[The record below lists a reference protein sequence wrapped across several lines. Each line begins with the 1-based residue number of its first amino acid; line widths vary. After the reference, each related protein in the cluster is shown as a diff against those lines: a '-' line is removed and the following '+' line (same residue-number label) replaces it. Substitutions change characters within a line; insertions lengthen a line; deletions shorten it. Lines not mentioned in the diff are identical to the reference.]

1 MYALL
6 LPLCL
11 FFSTQVLI
19 RPVLATRPNYS
30 MALDYSKIFCNG
42 HLPKRTFGVITK
54 NWSFYN
60 QRWSHLNFTSLA
72 DLCSAHGNPK
82 GNMGG
87 KVHHPQLFLTT
98 PHLPPPS
105 ISQLTSIP
113 LPLSASSPAPCT
125 LIPAAATKPSCK
137 THASDMIARKAV
149 SASTTRINT
158 SLRI

>member
-42 HLPKRTFGVITK
+42 HLPKRAFGVITE
-54 NWSFYN
+54 NWSIYD
-60 QRWSHLNFTSLA
+60 QQWSHLNFTSLA

-87 KVHHPQLFLTT
+87 KVHHPQLFLATSS
-98 PHLPPPS
+98 LPPPS
-105 ISQLTSIP
+105 VSQLT
-113 LPLSASSPAPCT
+113 
-125 LIPAAATKPSCK
+125 
-137 THASDMIARKAV
+137 
-149 SASTTRINT
+149 
-158 SLRI
+158 